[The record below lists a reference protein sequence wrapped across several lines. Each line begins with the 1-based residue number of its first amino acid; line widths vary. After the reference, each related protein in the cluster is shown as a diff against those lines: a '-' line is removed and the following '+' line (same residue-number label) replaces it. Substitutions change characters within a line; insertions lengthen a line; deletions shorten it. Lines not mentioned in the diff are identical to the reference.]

1 MIWGDTSMKG
11 HTDPDLLPTGTLTG
25 WYWVV
30 PQTVELFSNFMWGS
44 WLWIPFDRGQ
54 CLVICDQLGGQCRD
68 INWVLI
74 SLDLKLKESGMLH
87 ITYPMLPIHTLF
99 RRSLITSIWIWEQIS
114 CDIVLS
120 YQENTQALSHA
131 NGSEEQWQK
140 VINQVY
146 GTIWNKDMF
155 CQWDAITRIIK
166 KKHTIKIIAHSK
178 ELKNNFSFLFIF
190 VQLLFIIF
198 FQLWKS
204 TKQTSENQ

>member
-30 PQTVELFSNFMWGS
+30 PQAVELFSDLMWGS

-54 CLVICDQLGGQCRD
+54 CLVICDQLGGQFRD

-99 RRSLITSIWIWEQIS
+99 RRSLITSIWIWEEIS
-114 CDIVLS
+114 CDIVCYLIRRIPRPCLMLTAVTNS
-120 YQENTQALSHA
+120 GKKQSIKFTGLYETKTCSA
-131 NGSEEQWQK
+131 SE
-140 VINQVY
+140 
-146 GTIWNKDMF
+146 MPLL
-155 CQWDAITRIIK
+155 
-166 KKHTIKIIAHSK
+166 
-178 ELKNNFSFLFIF
+178 EL
-190 VQLLFIIF
+190 
-198 FQLWKS
+198 
-204 TKQTSENQ
+204 